1 MCQERYQKIRRLA
14 KTLGFPQSFLKK
26 NQSELNQFC
35 KTQDFLIMMRQH
47 IHTFLNNLIFEQFNI
62 NKANKSVRVPDILST
77 YIQNNELVEEDKHAT
92 RQTFKFFVEPVGNN
106 HDMIRSIL
114 KRRAWYHKVD
124 SLKNH
129 L

>member
-1 MCQERYQKIRRLA
+1 
-14 KTLGFPQSFLKK
+14 
-26 NQSELNQFC
+26 
-35 KTQDFLIMMRQH
+35 MRQH

-62 NKANKSVRVPDILST
+62 NKTNKSVRVPDILST
-77 YIQNNELVEEDKHAT
+77 YIQNNDLIEEDKHTT